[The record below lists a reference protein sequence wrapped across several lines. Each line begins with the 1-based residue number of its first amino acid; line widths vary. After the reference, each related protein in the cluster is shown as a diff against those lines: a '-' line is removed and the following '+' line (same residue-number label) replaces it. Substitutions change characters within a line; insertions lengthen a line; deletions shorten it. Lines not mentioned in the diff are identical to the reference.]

1 MSEVK
6 LKFIDRYTFKLLIEA
21 FIIESAL
28 DNIPENVNPEM
39 LNFFHQ
45 TLKDT
50 IIENSRLERYYLNK
64 KLLNQR
70 LG

>member
-39 LNFFHQ
+39 LHFFHQ

-50 IIENSRLERYYLNK
+50 IIENSRLEKYYLNK